1 MEATWLD
8 RTLSE
13 QADARYKLVLGHHPV
28 HPVNGFS
35 GPYQREV
42 GPEDGRA
49 FWQVLVR
56 HQVLAYVC
64 SHILA
69 FDVQVHDGVLQ
80 ILTAGAGTAHRMP
93 EGIEY
98 LHAVQVV
105 LDAGGLR
112 YQVLDTAGQVRE
124 WLVWLLALPPVAM
137 WASLA
142 YGGNAAP
149 VCGEMGSD
157 ATQARLV
164 TCHPWR
170 RGRRWRMEATLPL
183 WRRG

>member
-124 WLVWLLALPPVAM
+124 WLIWPLALPPVAT

-149 VCGEMGSD
+149 LAAGV
-157 ATQARLV
+157 
-164 TCHPWR
+164 R
-170 RGRRWRMEATLPL
+170 RRRCCADGTPAPR
-183 WRRG
+183 